1 MRIHCLIKGL
11 NSYFIYRLMTSNLLL
26 QTQFSSENK
35 YEIGIDEAGR
45 GPMFGRLYV
54 AAVILP
60 EGGLSHPGIKDSKKI
75 KSKKKMREVSTFIKE
90 HSYAWA
96 IHYIEHDV
104 IDDINILQAVYKGMH
119 ECIKSCIQKINVF
132 QEKTCLLID
141 GNSFKP
147 FICFDPVEEHLFMLP
162 YETVEGGDGKYQSI
176 AAASILAKCARDDYI
191 EEWCERYPELK
202 ERYTLDKNMGYG
214 TAAHFAGIREH
225 GISQW
230 HRRTFGLCKTAEYN
244 PVPNTIT

>member
-1 MRIHCLIKGL
+1 MATKLPLEHKY
-11 NSYFIYRLMTSNLLL
+11 SA
-26 QTQFSSENK
+26 ENK
-35 YEIGIDEAGR
+35 YEIGLDEAGR

-60 EGGLSHPGIKDSKKI
+60 EGGLSHPDIKDSKKI
-75 KSKKKMREVSTFIKE
+75 KSKKKMREVAAFIKE
-90 HSYAWA
+90 HSYAWSV
-96 IHYIEHDV
+96 HYIENGV

-132 QEKTCLLID
+132 KDKTCLLID

-147 FICFDPVEEHLFMLP
+147 FMCFDPSTDHMFMLP
-162 YETVEGGDGKYQSI
+162 YETVEGGDNKYQSI

-191 EEWCERYPELK
+191 EEWCDRYPELK
-202 ERYTLDKNMGYG
+202 SRYALDKNMGYG

-225 GISQW
+225 GITQW
-230 HRRTFGLCKTAEYN
+230 HRKTFGLCKTAAFN
-244 PVPNTIT
+244 PVLLVCSKEEDDEQ